1 MAIVK
6 EYGEAEVLANPLAT
20 LEAPSRSERYRKIR
34 PVIFPVFLLCID
46 LAALAGLYLGSLL
59 WRNEGEFATYFHPAV
74 FLLLL
79 FIPLA
84 FLALVGGYDPT
95 QNMRGIRFFSEHI
108 IASLCAFFFTVAVIY
123 AGIIYTSPLIPLV
136 TGYTPA
142 RANVMFTLLVFPVLS
157 IAYRRVM
164 AAHIETTLSR
174 TWIYVIGAGSAAVEL
189 HHRFKLDPR
198 PQRLIFFDP
207 SGLREGERLV
217 PDDLNSPTVC
227 GDLFAELE
235 RNGKD
240 LDSIVMAEEPSLLPP
255 GFIDRL
261 VGVHLH
267 CAPVVTL
274 DNFMVNQW
282 KIVPISEVTPMWAF
296 CNGFRL
302 NQSLTYDRLKGLID
316 IVIAGGA
323 LLALTPL
330 MALFALVIRAESR
343 GPVIFRQSRVGRRG
357 RPFTLYKFRTM
368 TVGSEN
374 GDIYTSEKDG
384 RITPIGRFLRRT
396 HIDEL
401 PQLWNVLKGEMSVIG
416 PRPEWTRCV
425 EIYEKEIPYYHY
437 RHFVRPG
444 ITGWAQV
451 NRFYGAST
459 GDAKEK
465 LSYDLYY
472 VRHYS
477 FALDLSICLKSIYIV
492 LFGKGR

>member
-1 MAIVK
+1 
-6 EYGEAEVLANPLAT
+6 
-20 LEAPSRSERYRKIR
+20 
-34 PVIFPVFLLCID
+34 
-46 LAALAGLYLGSLL
+46 
-59 WRNEGEFATYFHPAV
+59 
-74 FLLLL
+74 
-79 FIPLA
+79 
-84 FLALVGGYDPT
+84 
-95 QNMRGIRFFSEHI
+95 
-108 IASLCAFFFTVAVIY
+108 
-123 AGIIYTSPLIPLV
+123 
-136 TGYTPA
+136 
-142 RANVMFTLLVFPVLS
+142 
-157 IAYRRVM
+157 
-164 AAHIETTLSR
+164 
-174 TWIYVIGAGSAAVEL
+174 
-189 HHRFKLDPR
+189 
-198 PQRLIFFDP
+198 
-207 SGLREGERLV
+207 
-217 PDDLNSPTVC
+217 
-227 GDLFAELE
+227 
-235 RNGKD
+235 
-240 LDSIVMAEEPSLLPP
+240 
-255 GFIDRL
+255 
-261 VGVHLH
+261 
-267 CAPVVTL
+267 
-274 DNFMVNQW
+274 
-282 KIVPISEVTPMWAF
+282 MWAF